1 MHFGQSYLEEPHI
14 RPRLRHAVQRIVA
27 LTGPSA
33 PIVVVLVLA
42 AISAFAVWSA
52 TETRSATAAVERAR
66 ALDDL
71 YERARSSVSVEA
83 EADSAYRAGPGPD
96 VRARYNAAATRL
108 SDTLDR
114 LGNVGESADRR
125 TARQIAGWHG
135 AYLQLDARLFAA
147 LDRGD
152 AKGVAAIDTARTTRL
167 FDTVRAA
174 VDDASNRHRARVN
187 DRIADLQSTT
197 ATIYHVVPAA
207 AGFGMLLVALFAS
220 IMVAHRREAERA
232 ADAEIGRLARVA
244 GTDNLTGLGN
254 HRALHEEI
262 VDLVMRSELRREPFA
277 VLALDLDGLKAAN
290 DSLGHHE
297 GDRLILQLGQGLL
310 DTLPDGAR
318 AYRIGGDEFIATL
331 PGCAAID
338 AFHYSQALQTTLAP
352 PETGILAP
360 EVGSEA
366 PPTHVT
372 VGVCDSTMA
381 VGDAELLLHRAD
393 LALIAA
399 KRTQQR
405 GLIWALDI
413 EPLARDD
420 QGAKDH
426 RRMLAT
432 ALAKAVDAKDSYT
445 RSHCETVSQL
455 CVLIAQELGMG
466 DDDIEQLRLAGL
478 LHDVGKI
485 GVPDAIL
492 HKPDGLTEDEFA
504 QMQEHSTLGHSIVAA
519 AGLKHEAE
527 WVRHHHER
535 VDGHGYPHRLEGTNI
550 PLQSRI
556 IFVADAFEAIT
567 SDRPYRRGRPASEA
581 LIELERCAGSQFD
594 PDCVEALVRAMD
606 TAGAQNWAPA
616 SARRLRVVRDVAPP
630 AHEAA

>member
-1 MHFGQSYLEEPHI
+1 M
-14 RPRLRHAVQRIVA
+14 
-27 LTGPSA
+27 
-33 PIVVVLVLA
+33 LVLA
-42 AISAFAVWSA
+42 AISAFAIWSA
-52 TETRSATAAVERAR
+52 TETRSATAAVDHAR

-71 YERARSSVSVEA
+71 YDRARTSVSIEA
-83 EADSAYRAGPGPD
+83 EADSAYRAGPDPA
-96 VRARYNAAATRL
+96 VRARYNAAARSLT
-108 SDTLDR
+108 DTLDR
-114 LGNVGESADRR
+114 LGNVGEHADRR
-125 TARQIAGWHG
+125 TARQIAEWHA

-152 AKGVAAIDTARTTRL
+152 AKAVAAIDTERTNRL
-167 FDTVRAA
+167 FDTVHGA
-174 VDDASNRHRARVN
+174 VDEASNRHRSRVN
-187 DRIADLQSTT
+187 DRIVDLRSTT
-197 ATIYHVVPAA
+197 ATIYRVVPAA
-207 AGFGMLLVALFAS
+207 AGFGTLLVALFAS
-220 IMVAHRREAERA
+220 IMVAYRREAKRA
-232 ADAEIGRLARVA
+232 ADLEIDRLARVA

-262 VDLVMRSELRREPFA
+262 VELVTRSEVRGEPFA

-297 GDRLILQLGQGLL
+297 GDRLILQLAQGLEA
-310 DTLPDGAR
+310 TLPDGAR

-338 AFHYSQALQTTLAP
+338 AFHYSQELQTTLAP
-352 PETGILAP
+352 PTTGILAP
-360 EVGSEA
+360 EGGTDA

-372 VGVCDSTMA
+372 VGVCDSGMA
-381 VGDAELLLHRAD
+381 IGDAELLLHRAD

-405 GLIWALDI
+405 GLIWATDI

-455 CVLIAQELGMG
+455 CVLIAQELDMG
-466 DDDIEQLRLAGL
+466 DDDIDQLRLAGL

-492 HKPDGLTEDEFA
+492 QKPEGLTDDEFV

-519 AGLKHEAE
+519 AGLTEEAE

-535 VDGHGYPHRLEGTNI
+535 LDGRGYPHGLEGT
-550 PLQSRI
+550 RI
-556 IFVADAFEAIT
+556 
-567 SDRPYRRGRPASEA
+567 
-581 LIELERCAGSQFD
+581 
-594 PDCVEALVRAMD
+594 
-606 TAGAQNWAPA
+606 
-616 SARRLRVVRDVAPP
+616 
-630 AHEAA
+630 